1 MNRASAEN
9 GEDNP
14 LDSDDDSDMNDSD
27 DDENEDEDDD
37 GPLQC
42 AQS

>member
-27 DDENEDEDDD
+27 DENEDEDDD